1 LIYKYYL
8 AISLALLVSFIV
20 LAAIISEGRSDNN
33 SGDSFSAIIGGDKI
47 TYIEVNSPHF
57 EPLNQI
63 MLLFSQ
69 YGREVAWTLTGV
81 LLFVFGGWT
90 GRKSAIVMAIT
101 MLILIPI
108 GSIAKETVG
117 RLRPAFT
124 EAELLMAPDSGY
136 AFPSGHAVIVSSGAA
151 VMLTLY
157 RGSYKKL
164 AVSIGLAVEA
174 ALVCISR
181 VYIGD
186 HYPLDIAGGLLLGV
200 GVAFIFVSITKRVE
214 QLLQPLTKV
223 LKP

>member
-1 LIYKYYL
+1 MIYKYYL
-8 AISLALLVSFIV
+8 AISLTLLVSFII
-20 LAAIISEGRSDNN
+20 LAVMISPRIVDNTN
-33 SGDSFSAIIGGDKI
+33 GMTSAIEESDKLI
-47 TYIEVNSPHF
+47 YLQVNEPHF

-69 YGREVAWTLTGV
+69 YGRGVVWTLAGV

-90 GRKSAIVMAIT
+90 GKKTAIVMAIT

-108 GSIAKETVG
+108 GSLAKETVG
-117 RLRPAFT
+117 RVRPAMP
-124 EAELLMAPDSGY
+124 EAELLMAPDTGY
-136 AFPSGHAVIVSSGAA
+136 SFPSGHAVIASSGAA
-151 VMLTLY
+151 LMLTLY

-186 HYPLDIAGGLLLGV
+186 HYPLDIVGGVLLGV
-200 GVAFIFVSITKRVE
+200 GVSFIFISITKRFE
-214 QLLQPLTKV
+214 QLLQPLTKA